1 MTAATSRAWNCLSMA
16 VLPRSSGS
24 ECCHA
29 CRVFERDIEN
39 NIRDRLDGEPMT
51 NRLQWDVFVS
61 AQIPVVTN
69 DLPPGASEMKWSPIS
84 STLILGKRDA
94 VLVDTAITLD
104 QNQKLVD
111 WIADSGKNLT
121 TIYATH
127 GHGDHFFGV
136 NTIQK
141 KFPKARFMATR
152 EVIAVMQKQASAPV
166 VNGYWEP
173 RFPGQIDSTLV
184 VADELKGGVIELEG
198 EQLVSVPL
206 GHTDTDSTTCLHVP
220 SIGLVACGDALY
232 NDVHLH
238 LGESNA
244 EGRKEWIAALDTIE
258 SLKPVAVVAGHKRPN
273 AADTPNIIEE
283 TRKYIRDFD
292 RTAANTQT
300 ALELYHQMLVL
311 YPDRVNPA
319 VLWNSARAVKPGR

>member
-1 MTAATSRAWNCLSMA
+1 
-16 VLPRSSGS
+16 
-24 ECCHA
+24 
-29 CRVFERDIEN
+29 
-39 NIRDRLDGEPMT
+39 MT
-51 NRLQWDVFVS
+51 NRLQWEVFVS
-61 AQIPVVTN
+61 AQIPVVTS

-141 KFPKARFMATR
+141 QFPKARFVATR
-152 EVIAVMQKQASAPV
+152 EVIAVMRKQASVPV
-166 VNGYWEP
+166 VDSYWKP

-184 VADELKGGVIELEG
+184 AADELKRGVIELEG
-198 EQLVSVPL
+198 EQLVAVPL
-206 GHTDTDSTTCLHVP
+206 GHTDTDNTTCLHAP
-220 SIGLVACGDALY
+220 SIGLVVAGDAVY

-244 EGRKEWIAALDTIE
+244 ETRKDWIAALDKVE
-258 SLKPVAVVAGHKRPN
+258 SLKPVAVIAGHKRPG
-273 AADTPNIIEE
+273 APDAPNNTEE
-283 TRKYIRDFD
+283 TRKYIREFD
-292 RTAANTQT
+292 RIATNTKTAS
-300 ALELYHQMLVL
+300 ELYNQMLAI
-311 YPDRVNPA
+311 YPERVNPA
-319 VLWNSARAVKPGR
+319 ILWFSARAMKPGT

>member
-1 MTAATSRAWNCLSMA
+1 
-16 VLPRSSGS
+16 
-24 ECCHA
+24 
-29 CRVFERDIEN
+29 
-39 NIRDRLDGEPMT
+39 MT

-61 AQIPVVTN
+61 AQIPVVTS

-84 STLILGKRDA
+84 STLISGKRDA
-94 VLVDTAITLD
+94 VLVDTAITVD

-111 WIADSGKNLT
+111 WIAHSGKNLT
-121 TIYATH
+121 AIYATH

-141 KFPKARFMATR
+141 KFPKARFVATS
-152 EVIAVMQKQASAPV
+152 EVIAVMRKQASVPV
-166 VNGYWEP
+166 VETYWKP
-173 RFPGQIDSTLV
+173 RLPRQIDSMLV
-184 VADELKGGVIELEG
+184 IADELQGGLLELEG

-220 SIGLVACGDALY
+220 SIGLAVCGDALY

-244 EGRKEWIAALDTIE
+244 EGRKEWIAALDKIE
-258 SLKPVAVVAGHKRPN
+258 SLKPVAAIAGHKRPG
-273 AADTPNIIEE
+273 ALDTPSDLEA

-292 RTAANTQT
+292 RIAYHTKT
-300 ALELYHQMLVL
+300 ALALYNEMLAI
-311 YPDRVNPA
+311 YPERVNPA
-319 VLWNSARAVKPGR
+319 VLWYSAQAVKPATESDDVRPL

>member
-1 MTAATSRAWNCLSMA
+1 
-16 VLPRSSGS
+16 
-24 ECCHA
+24 
-29 CRVFERDIEN
+29 
-39 NIRDRLDGEPMT
+39 MT
-51 NRLQWDVFVS
+51 NRLQWEVFVS

-69 DLPPGASEMKWSPIS
+69 DFAPGASGMKWSPIS
-84 STLILGKRDA
+84 STLISGKRDA
-94 VLVDTAITLD
+94 VLVDTAITIE

-111 WIADSGKNLT
+111 WIAASGKNLT

-166 VNGYWEP
+166 VNGYWKP

-184 VADELKGGVIELEG
+184 VADELKGGVMELEG

-206 GHTDTDSTTCLHVP
+206 GHTDTDNTTCLHVR
-220 SIGLVACGDALY
+220 SIGLVVAGDSAY

-244 EGRKEWIAALDTIE
+244 ETRKAWIAALDTIE
-258 SLKPVAVVAGHKRPN
+258 SLKPTAVVAGHKR
-273 AADTPNIIEE
+273 AGAVDTPNIIEE

-292 RTAANTQT
+292 RIAANTQT
-300 ALELYHQMLVL
+300 ASELYNQMLAI
-311 YPDRVNPA
+311 YPERVNPA
-319 VLWNSARAVKPGR
+319 VLWLSARAIQPAS

>member
-1 MTAATSRAWNCLSMA
+1 
-16 VLPRSSGS
+16 
-24 ECCHA
+24 
-29 CRVFERDIEN
+29 
-39 NIRDRLDGEPMT
+39 MT
-51 NRLQWDVFVS
+51 NRLQWEVFVS
-61 AQIPVVTN
+61 AQIPVVTS

-141 KFPKARFMATR
+141 QFPKARFVATR
-152 EVIAVMQKQASAPV
+152 EVIAVMRKQASVPV
-166 VNGYWEP
+166 VDSYWKP

-184 VADELKGGVIELEG
+184 VAEELKGGVIELEG

-206 GHTDTDSTTCLHVP
+206 GHTDTDSTTCLHV
-220 SIGLVACGDALY
+220 S
-232 NDVHLH
+232 
-238 LGESNA
+238 ESNA

-258 SLKPVAVVAGHKRPN
+258 SLKPVAVIAGHKRAGAP
-273 AADTPNIIEE
+273 DTPNNIEE

-292 RTAANTQT
+292 RIAANTGT
-300 ALELYHQMLVL
+300 ALELYKEMLAI
-311 YPDRVNPA
+311 YPERVNPA
-319 VLWNSARAVKPGR
+319 VLWYSAQAVKPGT

>member
-1 MTAATSRAWNCLSMA
+1 
-16 VLPRSSGS
+16 
-24 ECCHA
+24 
-29 CRVFERDIEN
+29 
-39 NIRDRLDGEPMT
+39 MT
-51 NRLQWDVFVS
+51 NQLQWEVFVS
-61 AQIPVVTN
+61 VQIPIVTK
-69 DLPPGASEMKWSPIS
+69 DFAPGTSGMKWSPIS
-84 STLILGKRDA
+84 STLISGKRDA
-94 VLVDTAITLD
+94 VLVDTAITVD
-104 QNQKLVD
+104 QNEKLVD
-111 WIADSGKNLT
+111 WIAARGQHLT

-141 KFPKARFMATR
+141 KFPKARFVATR

-166 VNGYWEP
+166 VNTYWKP

-198 EQLVSVPL
+198 EQLVGVPL
-206 GHTDTDSTTCLHVP
+206 GHTDTDNTTCLHAP
-220 SIGLVACGDALY
+220 SIGLVVAGDGVY

-238 LGESNA
+238 LGESNSKT
-244 EGRKEWIAALDTIE
+244 RKDWIAALDKIE
-258 SLKPVAVVAGHKRPN
+258 SLKPMAVIAGHKRPG

-319 VLWNSARAVKPGR
+319 ILWNSARAVKPGS